1 MAEPTEVEPVKK
13 GDPAPPVKEGEKT
26 PDPRDAW
33 ILELLRDN
41 GRNGMRRSLLEDSL
55 RVRDDGPLAE
65 LSTLST
71 QRSAAESKLSPDQ
84 KRQLDELRI
93 DMSQAATMAEKDQ
106 IRHKID
112 AVDPNLGA
120 INTRMRQIMAR
131 TIGDEFEPATAAT
144 RAPILMPMRMSTVHC
159 HQQPDTLPKLPDPR
173 TVEINHR
180 QAEFDLWKSINN
192 SWYAPYEQ
200 TCVEARRRGLT
211 VEFART
217 GDKITPRFFTG
228 NPDDKQ
234 YLPID
239 AKRDLAIQVDKLVED
254 RLKELEGKY
263 NVSFFR
269 VNEPVVK
276 STYNDG
282 SGRFLRGNVELRGR
296 QPSLQELAGIESA
309 LSASQCSLTGE
320 KVKIGFLSERT
331 SGSFRPAG
339 EYWSEMKGVPT
350 ILMFAD
356 STLEKRQRYS
366 NDDRTL
372 YANAREVMLHE
383 IAHHNQ
389 HRWNLYGDHALL
401 GDMGWVRAEN
411 RTQDWMLRGKN
422 GEFYKVIPAETG
434 TSRQWMLVDKKGE
447 AVDGAGKPLAAGK
460 EIKIPQDNLR
470 EKLLVKPTSSYFDNP
485 GEMHAEA
492 MMSFRSGGARRAA
505 MLVDNLH
512 LYEVIKRFD
521 QMEIDDSYRRKF
533 PDKKGIR
540 MPDGTIA
547 ERTPENAKAVAEFET
562 VMGEK
567 PDISAKSGA
576 VYTAFSGLRSEAN
589 YDPLA
594 KDHEERFLKLFK
606 MIDEMAPELEVL
618 RKQKE
623 MMAKYNKDAAYP
635 DSQSYRYDDA
645 VQMQAHAY
653 ATYAAF
659 LFTKGEPD
667 KAKEYLQKSINT
679 APLKHFELRY
689 SSLTP
694 EAVAQFSQLTS
705 VKDLSVSRI
714 GLTPEVA
721 ATIAK
726 FPHLESLTLE
736 DTKSSDDAMAILSKL
751 SKLKTLS
758 MRNVAGITNGA
769 FEHIAKFTNLDDLR
783 VDARNNAITGDALKQ
798 VAKLPK
804 LTALEIQGAPACDT
818 GLSYLK
824 DHPRLSRLNIDLG
837 VKSLAP
843 GCLSTLK
850 SMPQL
855 KYLTMVGPL
864 QASNLKELDGLTNLD
879 SLNIYAPGSVL
890 SDGMSAVKNMPNLR
904 YLTINAKVDDA
915 GLKKLEGA
923 SKLEFLSL
931 DGSELKGDS
940 LTVLKS
946 MKALW
951 YVGLMRTQ
959 IGADA
964 LNALTDAGALK
975 TLQIDTTVAIPAE
988 KIEAAKQRMKGCN
1001 LDVRCYPPPVAPPGK

>member
-1 MAEPTEVEPVKK
+1 M
-13 GDPAPPVKEGEKT
+13 KEGEKA

-41 GRNGMRRSLLEDSL
+41 GRNGMRRSLFEDPW
-55 RVRDDGPLAE
+55 RARDEGPYAE

-84 KRQLDELRI
+84 RRQLDELRV
-93 DMSQAATMAEKDQ
+93 DMSQATTAAEKEQ
-106 IRHKID
+106 IRKKID

-120 INTRMRQIMAR
+120 INTRMRQIMTR
-131 TIGDEFEPATAAT
+131 PVEEEFEPLSAAT
-144 RAPILMPMRMSTVHC
+144 RAQMFMPTRMSTIRC

-173 TVEINHR
+173 TTELNHR
-180 QAEFDLWKSINN
+180 QAELNLWKSIN
-192 SWYAPYEQ
+192 STWYAPYEQ
-200 TCVEARRRGLT
+200 TCAEARRRGLT
-211 VEFART
+211 VEFTRT
-217 GDKITPRFFTG
+217 GDKTTPRFFTG

-239 AKRDLAIQVDKLVED
+239 GKRDLAIQVDKLVED
-254 RLKELEGKY
+254 KLKELEGKY

-276 STYNDG
+276 STYDDG

-356 STLEKRQRYS
+356 STLEKRQRYT

-389 HRWNLYGDHALL
+389 HRWNLYGDHTLL

-411 RTQDWMLRGKN
+411 RTRDWMLRGKN
-422 GEFYKVIPAETG
+422 GEFYKVIPGETG

-460 EIKIPQDNLR
+460 EIKIPQDGLR

-492 MMSFRSGGARRAA
+492 MMNFRSGGARRAT
-505 MLVDNLH
+505 MLVDNTH
-512 LYEVIKRFD
+512 LYQVIKRFD
-521 QMEIDDSYRRKF
+521 QMEIDDFYKRNF
-533 PDKKGIR
+533 PDKKGLR

-547 ERTPENAKAVAEFET
+547 ERTPENAKAVADFES

-567 PDISAKSGA
+567 PDISAKSSA
-576 VYTAFSGLRSEAN
+576 IYTAFYSLRNDASS
-589 YDPLA
+589 DPLA

-606 MIDEMAPELEVL
+606 MFDEMGPEMEAL

-623 MMAKYNKDAAYP
+623 MLAKYNKDASYP
-635 DSQSYRYDDA
+635 DSHNYRYDDA

-667 KAKEYLQKSINT
+667 KAKEYLQKSIST

-689 SSLTP
+689 SSLTA
-694 EAVAQFSQLTS
+694 EQVAHFAQLTS
-705 VKDLSVSRI
+705 VKDLTVSKV

-736 DTKSSDDAMAILSKL
+736 DTKSSDDAMAVLSQL

-758 MRNVAGITNGA
+758 MRNVFGITNGA

-798 VAKLPK
+798 VAKLSK

-824 DHPRLSRLNIDLG
+824 DHPKLSRLHIDLG
-837 VKSLAP
+837 VKPLAP

-855 KYLTMVGPL
+855 KYLTMVGAL
-864 QASNLKELDGLTNLD
+864 QASNLKELDGMTSLD

-890 SDGMSAVKNMPNLR
+890 SEGMSAVKNMPNLR